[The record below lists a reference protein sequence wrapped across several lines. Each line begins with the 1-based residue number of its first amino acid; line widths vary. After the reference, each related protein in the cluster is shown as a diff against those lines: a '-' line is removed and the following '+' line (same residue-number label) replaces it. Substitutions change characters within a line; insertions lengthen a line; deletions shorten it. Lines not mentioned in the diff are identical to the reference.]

1 MRQKGQIEGKFQV
14 SEQTEGAARHK
25 AGLTEGSPGPGSEKM
40 SLILKTLNLTY
51 PRDGGRLQLEAQ
63 AWRSEQ
69 FGLETQHVDWI

>member
-1 MRQKGQIEGKFQV
+1 MRQEGRIEGKFQV

-51 PRDGGRLQLEAQ
+51 
-63 AWRSEQ
+63 
-69 FGLETQHVDWI
+69 F